1 MFEGYTYETVLGR
14 MLDRLPPT
22 LDRREGSFLYAALA
36 PTAWELSEA
45 YANLERALQDGFAA
59 TATRESLILLGRER
73 GLAPEPATHAL
84 IEVKSPSDGLEL
96 GSICTTDGQAFT
108 VESRKDEFVYRLRAK
123 EAGEI
128 GNLTLG
134 KTLFYSETAGNLL
147 CDVLSIVSPGLP
159 EEDTESFRARY
170 FDSLS
175 VESFGGNRMDYAE
188 RIRALS
194 GVGSVK
200 ILPAWN
206 GEGTVKVVFTDAL
219 GGEPS
224 EELVAEVQSR
234 VAEFAPIGHT
244 VTVVPARPVLIDVTA
259 TLEYEEDAEVDTVR
273 THVMDALVDRFD
285 LLVQEWHDR
294 EESIV
299 RYGKIHACILDSNGV
314 AGVTDLAVAG
324 GSENLTLAPEEI
336 PELGELVIE

>member
-73 GLAPEPATHAL
+73 GLAPEPATFAL
-84 IEVKSPSDGLEL
+84 VEVKFPTDSLEI
-96 GSICTTDGQAFT
+96 GSTCTTDGQAFS
-108 VESRKDEFVYRLRAK
+108 VESRKEESEYRLRAK
-123 EAGEI
+123 TSGEI
-128 GNLTLG
+128 GNLALG
-134 KTLFYSETAGNLL
+134 KTLFYSAQAGSLL

-175 VESFGGNRMDYAE
+175 AQSFGGNRADYVE
-188 RIRALS
+188 RTRAIPE
-194 GVGSVK
+194 VGSVK

-206 GEGTVKVVFTDAL
+206 GEGTVKVIFTDENGAA
-219 GGEPS
+219 PS
-224 EELVAEVQSR
+224 EDLVKTVQEQ
-234 VAEFAPIGHT
+234 VEGFAPIGHT
-244 VTVVPARPVLIDVTA
+244 VTVAPASPVFLDVSA
-259 TLEYEEDAEVDTVR
+259 KLEYEEDVDVDAVQTA
-273 THVMDALVDRFD
+273 VMDALVDRFD

-294 EESIV
+294 EQSIV
-299 RYGKIHACILDSNGV
+299 RYGKIHACILDCAGV
-314 AGVTDLAVAG
+314 AGVTDLVIAG
-324 GSENLTLAPEEI
+324 GSESLTLRPEEI
-336 PELGELVIE
+336 PELGDLVIE

>member
-73 GLAPEPATHAL
+73 GLAPEPATYAL
-84 IEVKSPSDGLEL
+84 VEVKFPTDDIPL
-96 GSICTTDGQAFT
+96 GSVCTTDGQSFS
-108 VESRKDEFVYRLRAK
+108 VESRKEEFVYRLRAK
-123 EAGEI
+123 ASGEI
-128 GNLTLG
+128 GTLALG
-134 KTLFYSETAGNLL
+134 KRLFYSEHFGSVL
-147 CDVLSIVSPGLP
+147 CEVVGIASPGLS

-175 VESFGGNRMDYAE
+175 AQSFGGNRADYVE
-188 RIRALS
+188 RTRAIA
-194 GVGSVK
+194 GVGDVK
-200 ILPAWN
+200 ILPSWN
-206 GEGTVKVVFTDAL
+206 GEGTVKVIFTDEN
-219 GGEPS
+219 GEAPS
-224 EELVAEVQSR
+224 EELVAQVQKL
-234 VAEFAPIGHT
+234 VEEFAPIGHT
-244 VTVVPARPVLIDVTA
+244 VTVVPANPVFLDVSA
-259 TLEYEEDAEVDTVR
+259 TLEYEEGADVDAVQTA
-273 THVMDALVDRFD
+273 VMDALVDRFD

-299 RYGKIHACILDSNGV
+299 RFGKIHACILDCVGV

-324 GSENLTLAPEEI
+324 GHETLTLRPDEI
-336 PELGELVIE
+336 PSLGDLVIE